1 VLLLSYSKSQKRER
15 SVRPVLPKLSFIG
28 VLAFACCA
36 FQIDFPNHFFARFVG
51 VKDGDTYLVLK
62 QNKQITIRLAHRV
75 CPESAQAF
83 GSAAK
88 EFESTLCFG
97 KEVVVLSNGKQID
110 MGGL

>member
-1 VLLLSYSKSQKRER
+1 
-15 SVRPVLPKLSFIG
+15 
-28 VLAFACCA
+28 
-36 FQIDFPNHFFARFVG
+36 
-51 VKDGDTYLVLK
+51 
-62 QNKQITIRLAHRV
+62 LAHRV